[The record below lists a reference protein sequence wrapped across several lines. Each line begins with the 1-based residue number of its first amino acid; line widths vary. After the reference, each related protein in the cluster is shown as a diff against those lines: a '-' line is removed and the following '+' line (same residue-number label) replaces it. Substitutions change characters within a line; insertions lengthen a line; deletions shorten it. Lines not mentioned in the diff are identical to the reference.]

1 MERVL
6 ECQTLFVSVEE
17 DALGFE
23 DEDDVLR
30 VGAINNAARLGAQ
43 ELIGLV
49 HLLKHVLNTQRDT
62 SMNTYNSE
70 Q

>member
-23 DEDDVLR
+23 DEDDVLGVR
-30 VGAINNAARLGAQ
+30 AVDNAGRLGAQ

-49 HLLKHVLNTQRDT
+49 DLLKHILNTQRQLLT
-62 SMNTYNSE
+62 PPL
-70 Q
+70 